1 MGRQAATLESIKPL
15 GADDTI
21 LLNENR
27 DAMEKAFKEQ
37 FSGGVDVV
45 LDYLWGESAE
55 SLLIAESRAGTDKS
69 IRFIQIGTASGA
81 NITLSG
87 AILRSTA
94 IELKGSGLGS
104 VSVNRIVRG
113 IEEVLQAAVA
123 GRFQMATKAIPLS
136 KSNGFGRAILM
147 CPASCSRLA
156 RNAGDSGS

>member
-1 MGRQAATLESIKPL
+1 
-15 GADDTI
+15 
-21 LLNENR
+21 
-27 DAMEKAFKEQ
+27 MEKAFKEQ

-55 SLLIAESRAGTDKS
+55 SLVIAESRAGTDKS

-104 VSVNRIVRG
+104 VSVNRIVGRRRG
-113 IEEVLQAAVA
+113 AA
-123 GRFQMATKAIPLS
+123 GNHRHGGPTL
-136 KSNGFGRAILM
+136 R
-147 CPASCSRLA
+147 R
-156 RNAGDSGS
+156 